1 MKKTINPIAAL
12 LMAALLALGLLAGGC
27 ESDATAPQD
36 PAPALSEEGAATQAG
51 LVAMAIVQVG
61 PDMISFSEPTK
72 QVYSRTFA
80 GDISGTV
87 FLDFRVGANGVPA
100 TWAVGNWVRMY
111 TGAADPLI
119 VTIGNAGGSAQL
131 GLDVN
136 AALNRVDSS
145 AVVGG
150 GGTFSTGPYSAAF
163 TLTDL
168 AIASAAGYPTGG
180 SMTFTGAGYTIT
192 VTFDGTNIA
201 TVTVSGLGT
210 WYVNLDTGVVSQT
223 G

>member
-1 MKKTINPIAAL
+1 MKKRIDPVMAL
-12 LMAALLALGLLAGGC
+12 LAAMLLALGLLAGGC
-27 ESDATAPQD
+27 ESDATAPQET
-36 PAPALSEEGAATQAG
+36 PALSEQGAATQAG

-61 PDMISFSEPTK
+61 PDMINFSEPTK

-87 FLDFRVGANGVPA
+87 YLDFRVGADGVPA

-111 TGAADPLI
+111 TGAADPLV
-119 VTIGNAGGSAQL
+119 VTIGDAGGRAQL

-150 GGTFSTGPYSAAF
+150 GGSFTTGPYSAAF
-163 TLTDL
+163 TFTDL

-180 SMTFTGAGYTIT
+180 SMTFTGAGYAIT
-192 VTFDGTNIA
+192 VTFDGTNVA
-201 TVTVSGLGT
+201 TITVSGLGT
-210 WYVNLDTGVVSQT
+210 WYVNLDTGVVSQA

>member
-1 MKKTINPIAAL
+1 MKKRIDPVMAL
-12 LMAALLALGLLAGGC
+12 LAAMLLALGLLAGGC
-27 ESDATAPQD
+27 ESDATAPQET
-36 PAPALSEEGAATQAG
+36 PALSEQGAATQAG

-61 PDMISFSEPTK
+61 PDMINFSEPTK

-87 FLDFRVGANGVPA
+87 YLDFRVGANGVPA

-111 TGAADPLI
+111 TGAADPLV
-119 VTIGNAGGSAQL
+119 VTIGDAGGTAQL

-150 GGTFSTGPYSAAF
+150 GGTFTTGPYSAAF
-163 TLTDL
+163 TFTDL

-180 SMTFTGAGYTIT
+180 SMTFTGAGYAIT
-192 VTFDGTNIA
+192 VTFDGTNVA
-201 TVTVSGLGT
+201 TITVSGLGT
-210 WYVNLDTGVVSQT
+210 WYVNLDTGVVSQV

>member
-1 MKKTINPIAAL
+1 MKKRIDPVMAL
-12 LMAALLALGLLAGGC
+12 LAAMLLALGLLAGGC
-27 ESDATAPQD
+27 ESDATAPQET
-36 PAPALSEEGAATQAG
+36 PALSEQGAATQAG

-61 PDMISFSEPTK
+61 PDMINFSEPTK

-87 FLDFRVGANGVPA
+87 YLDFRVGADGVPA

-111 TGAADPLI
+111 TGAADPLV
-119 VTIGNAGGSAQL
+119 VTIGDAGGTAQL
-131 GLDVN
+131 GLDVH

-150 GGTFSTGPYSAAF
+150 GGSFTTGPYSAAF
-163 TLTDL
+163 TFTDL

-180 SMTFTGAGYTIT
+180 SMTFTGAGYAIT
-192 VTFDGTNIA
+192 VTFDGTNVA
-201 TVTVSGLGT
+201 TITVSGLGT
-210 WYVNLDTGVVSQT
+210 WYVNLDTGVVSQA

>member
-1 MKKTINPIAAL
+1 MKKRIDPIAAML
-12 LMAALLALGLLAGGC
+12 AAMLLALGLLAGGC
-27 ESDATAPQD
+27 ESDATAPQET
-36 PAPALSEEGAATQAG
+36 PALSEQGAATQAG

-61 PDMISFSEPTK
+61 PDMINFSEPTK

-87 FLDFRVGANGVPA
+87 YLDFRVGANGVPA

-111 TGAADPLI
+111 TGEASPLVI
-119 VTIGNAGGSAQL
+119 AIGDAGGTAQV

-150 GGTFSTGPYSAAF
+150 GGTFTTGPYSATF
-163 TLTDL
+163 TFTDL

-201 TVTVSGLGT
+201 TITVSGLGT
-210 WYVNLDTGVVSQT
+210 WYVNLDTGVVSQV

>member
-1 MKKTINPIAAL
+1 MKKRMNPIAAL

-27 ESDATAPQD
+27 ESDATAPQET
-36 PAPALSEEGAATQAG
+36 PALSEEGAATQAG

-61 PDMISFSEPTK
+61 PDMINFSEPTK

-111 TGAADPLI
+111 TGAGDPLI

-168 AIASAAGYPTGG
+168 AIATAAGYPTGG

-192 VTFDGTNIA
+192 VTFDGTNVA

-210 WYVNLDTGVVSQT
+210 WYVNLDTGAVSQS

>member
-1 MKKTINPIAAL
+1 MKKRIDPVMAL
-12 LMAALLALGLLAGGC
+12 LAAMLLALGLLAGGC
-27 ESDATAPQD
+27 ESDATAPQET
-36 PAPALSEEGAATQAG
+36 PALSEQGAATQAG
-51 LVAMAIVQVG
+51 MVAMAIVQVG
-61 PDMISFSEPTK
+61 PDMINFSEPTK

-87 FLDFRVGANGVPA
+87 YLDFRVGADGVPA

-111 TGAADPLI
+111 TGAAEPLVI
-119 VTIGNAGGSAQL
+119 TIGDAGGSAQL

-145 AVVGG
+145 AVIGG
-150 GGTFSTGPYSAAF
+150 GGTFTTGPYSAAF
-163 TLTDL
+163 TFTDL
-168 AIASAAGYPTGG
+168 AIASAAGYPTAG

-192 VTFDGTNIA
+192 VTFDGTNVA
-201 TVTVSGLGT
+201 TITVSGLGT
-210 WYVNLDTGVVSQT
+210 WYVNLDTGVVSQA